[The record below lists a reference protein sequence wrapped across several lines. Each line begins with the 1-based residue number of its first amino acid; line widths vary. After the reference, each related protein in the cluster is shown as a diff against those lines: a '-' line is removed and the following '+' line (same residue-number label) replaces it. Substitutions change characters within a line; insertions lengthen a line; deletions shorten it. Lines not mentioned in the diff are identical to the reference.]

1 MFPPP
6 RPATASRP
14 LPMSLDQKR
23 WDRGIVIPIIAVP
36 SSPDPLLPIP
46 PSPIICRPFRL
57 PREIPRSRPPT
68 DRANI
73 APPRKRY
80 RNSPAGE
87 KSSCH
92 GLFITPVIPKR
103 PVPHPHEPI
112 ARMAPNSQVVSQRQ
126 VPRLK
131 PRPFPLRPR
140 ERHGVATGMN
150 TNWRMEALHWGR
162 GRTRGTVTV
171 LQQGLALRH
180 LHMVPLEQEE
190 TLPIRSGGRRK
201 SFYHYVRGHGISS
214 IHEYASESPR
224 LGSDPTFSGEK
235 REKQKLLFRP
245 ILIFSP
251 LFSFVLLSSSAFDP
265 LPLRRNI
272 FPPLLEAR

>member
-1 MFPPP
+1 
-6 RPATASRP
+6 
-14 LPMSLDQKR
+14 MSLDQKR

-36 SSPDPLLPIP
+36 SSRDLLLPIP
-46 PSPIICRPFRL
+46 PSPTTCRRFRH
-57 PREIPRSRPPT
+57 PREIPRSRPPI

-73 APPRKRY
+73 APPRRPY

-87 KSSCH
+87 KSSCR
-92 GLFITPVIPKR
+92 GLFITPVTPKR
-103 PVPHPHEPI
+103 PALHPHEPI
-112 ARMAPNSQVVSQRQ
+112 ARMAPNNQVVSRRPA
-126 VPRLK
+126 PRLK
-131 PRPFPLRPR
+131 PRPSPLRPR

-171 LQQGLALRH
+171 LQRGLALRH
-180 LHMVPLEQEE
+180 LHMVPLEQEG

-224 LGSDPTFSGEK
+224 LGSDSTFSGK
-235 REKQKLLFRP
+235 KKEKQKLLFRS
-245 ILIFSP
+245 LIFYV
-251 LFSFVLLSSSAFDP
+251 LFSFVLLSPSSAFDP
-265 LPLRRNI
+265 LPLRRNF